1 MKLYI
6 FGVLLIIA
14 VVLLSACSTQGAGTS
29 SAGQSEI
36 SSNSV
41 DEDSSL
47 PTPSFQENESE
58 DSAEQD
64 VAASTTETVLP
75 SVSSQG
81 SAEEPTQPSYQME
94 SGPNSKPDT
103 SPREHEPV

>member
-1 MKLYI
+1 MKRYI

-14 VVLLSACSTQGAGTS
+14 VVLLSACSAQGAGTS

-41 DEDSSL
+41 EEDSSL

-58 DSAEQD
+58 DSAE
-64 VAASTTETVLP
+64 T
-75 SVSSQG
+75 G
-81 SAEEPTQPSYQME
+81 
-94 SGPNSKPDT
+94 
-103 SPREHEPV
+103 R